1 MFHPSLGVL
10 HSDHCQLYFVCC
22 LIDDLCLCQPC
33 YAAFDFFSLKSPNNQ
48 LLINISSFCRL
59 GELVGKTRDDVRLT
73 LMFKALSR
81 GEVSHVLD
89 ICRLVQ
95 LVNSNACYF
104 CCLFNR
110 PYSRYPPSLP
120 SLKD

>member
-1 MFHPSLGVL
+1 MMLL
-10 HSDHCQLYFVCC
+10 TL
-22 LIDDLCLCQPC
+22 
-33 YAAFDFFSLKSPNNQ
+33 SLKSPNNQ

-59 GELVGKTRDDVRLT
+59 GELVGKTREDVRLT

-95 LVNSNACYF
+95 LVS
-104 CCLFNR
+104 
-110 PYSRYPPSLP
+110 
-120 SLKD
+120 